1 MRAAFGGLAVACLLQ
16 AACGGSSGDLIAF
29 EVTGGRGPATT
40 RLVLTSDGRGRCGE
54 GDLRTISNDRLIEAR
69 AVERDLSELATAGRE
84 FAGGDDP
91 RFVARTKDGIV
102 RWGQGAEGLP
112 ETLPRAARL
121 ALLLERDLCGSG

>member
-1 MRAAFGGLAVACLLQ
+1 VCLLVG
-16 AACGGSSGDLIAF
+16 CGGTSGDLIAF
-29 EVTGGRGPATT
+29 EVTGGRGPVTS

-69 AVERDLSELATAGRE
+69 AVERDLTDLATAGRE
-84 FAGGDDP
+84 FAGGDEP
-91 RFVARTKDGIV
+91 RFVARTNVGIV

-121 ALLLERDLCGSG
+121 ALLLERELCRTG

>member
-1 MRAAFGGLAVACLLQ
+1 MRAAVGALGVVCLLVG
-16 AACGGSSGDLIAF
+16 CGGTSGDLIAF
-29 EVTGGRGPATT
+29 EVTGGRGPVTS

-69 AVERDLSELATAGRE
+69 AVERDLTDLATAGRE
-84 FAGGDDP
+84 FAGGDEP
-91 RFVARTKDGIV
+91 RFVARTKVGIV

-121 ALLLERDLCGSG
+121 ALLLERELCRTG